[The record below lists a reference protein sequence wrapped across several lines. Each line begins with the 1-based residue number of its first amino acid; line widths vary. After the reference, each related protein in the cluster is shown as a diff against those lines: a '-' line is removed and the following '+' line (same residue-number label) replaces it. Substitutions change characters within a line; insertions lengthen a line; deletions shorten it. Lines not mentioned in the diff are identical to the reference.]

1 MLIHFIVEV
10 ESLGG
15 ELRRDFETFQRVIST
30 LRISALPGGR
40 FVGAHFDQ
48 GGHLP
53 EDDETCLV
61 PFFGYNYANKKKSP
75 VLPDIKLLSK
85 HGVRRF
91 FGGYGSV
98 DEIHEGLTT
107 GVMGTF
113 EVPLQPRMYR
123 KKKVTLR
130 ATVTV
135 CGAAVR
141 HPVVHQLKQLDPQH
155 LPKPK
160 KKAKVAKRKKMTF
173 SELKRL
179 TFCNSDK
186 LMDKATGKSKLFQMG
201 DRRTQWVGI
210 GMVDAGLAD
219 GTEVLVT
226 EDDGSVPV
234 IKTTRKRG
242 AGPKKK
248 RSRKPTEKKK

>member
-40 FVGAHFDQ
+40 FVGAHYDQ

-53 EDDETCLV
+53 GDDETCLV
-61 PFFGYNYANKKKSP
+61 PFFGYDYANKKKSP

-85 HGVRRF
+85 KGVRRF
-91 FGGYGSV
+91 FDGYGSV

-107 GVMGTF
+107 GIMGTF

-130 ATVTV
+130 ATITV
-135 CGAAVR
+135 CGAADR
-141 HPVVHQLKQLDPQH
+141 HPVVHELKQLDPQY

-160 KKAKVAKRKKMTF
+160 KKVRRKKMTF

-179 TFCNSDK
+179 TFANSDK

-201 DRRTQWVGI
+201 DRRKQWEGI
-210 GMVDAGLAD
+210 GMVDVGPAD
-219 GTEVLVT
+219 GTEVLIT
-226 EDDGSVPV
+226 EDDGSLPK
-234 IKTTRKRG
+234 IPNPKT
-242 AGPKKK
+242 KKK
-248 RSRKPTEKKK
+248 RR